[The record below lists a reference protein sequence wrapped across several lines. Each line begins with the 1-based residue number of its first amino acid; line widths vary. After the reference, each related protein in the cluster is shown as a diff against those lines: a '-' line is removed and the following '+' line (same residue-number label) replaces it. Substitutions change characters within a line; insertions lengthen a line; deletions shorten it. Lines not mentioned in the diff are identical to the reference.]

1 METNFNT
8 FDVKAVFNMMHDYF
22 TKINRPFEVKLT
34 IEINKYGN
42 IVLKGRNEFFT
53 LYKTSKNNGY
63 LWRRTND
70 CSQIYPLNMK
80 RKNIEHVF
88 DTKRSYD
95 INMSKFN
102 TIEEVCNYFVNY
114 IKKYRNYYAA

>member
-1 METNFNT
+1 MSEKNNERYLELISEY
-8 FDVKAVFNMMHDYF
+8 VKD
-22 TKINRPFEVKLT
+22 L
-34 IEINKYGN
+34 KYGN

-80 RKNIEHVF
+80 RKNIE
-88 DTKRSYD
+88 K
-95 INMSKFN
+95 
-102 TIEEVCNYFVNY
+102 
-114 IKKYRNYYAA
+114 